1 MGWVCLPVRR
11 GEEIRYVYQYVPAA
25 ALARA
30 TTSPSAGEAG
40 RASMGPMFAVLGL
53 TSIRGLMAGWAVS
66 AVLLVAGLA
75 LVLTGTPGVGFALFV
90 LGAIGSVVVTIGM
103 LRHRAAIS
111 AESASR
117 PARTPTARPRVGTGP
132 SVRPGIRR

>member
-1 MGWVCLPVRR
+1 
-11 GEEIRYVYQYVPAA
+11 
-25 ALARA
+25 
-30 TTSPSAGEAG
+30 
-40 RASMGPMFAVLGL
+40 MGPMFAVLGL

-111 AESASR
+111 
-117 PARTPTARPRVGTGP
+117 
-132 SVRPGIRR
+132 RRERE